1 MIKFANRVMDIKGS
15 EIRESYKIMSLPG
28 MISLAAGSPD
38 PKLYPIEELKD
49 VAIRAR
55 NKGTDAFS
63 YMATEG
69 YGPLR
74 EKIAARMQEKMN
86 VDCKTENIMILT
98 GSQQGIEMSAK
109 VFVNEGDYIACE
121 SPSYMGAFTAF
132 NTYLPEYVGVPTDE
146 EGMLPE
152 ELDKILTE
160 NDKVK
165 MIYVI
170 PNFQNPTGHT
180 WTLERRKAFMEVVNK
195 HEIPVIEDDPYGQ
208 IRFEGEDIPTL
219 KSMDTKG
226 LVVYLGSF
234 SKILVPGYRVGWVCA
249 SDEIFQKYYLVKQG
263 LDMHSTASVQVEI
276 NEYMEIY
283 DLDQHIEKIRATY
296 KKKKDS
302 MLEAMKESFPKS
314 VTWSKPE
321 GGLFVWVTLPEGKN
335 AKELLNVCIE
345 HKVIFI
351 SGSAFYPDG
360 GGENTFRM
368 SFASMDQ
375 QVMVEGIRR
384 IGEAMREFLRE

>member
-55 NKGTDAFS
+55 NKGPDAFS

-146 EGMLPE
+146 EGMLQE
-152 ELDKILTE
+152 ELDKILT
-160 NDKVK
+160 
-165 MIYVI
+165 
-170 PNFQNPTGHT
+170 
-180 WTLERRKAFMEVVNK
+180 
-195 HEIPVIEDDPYGQ
+195 
-208 IRFEGEDIPTL
+208 
-219 KSMDTKG
+219 
-226 LVVYLGSF
+226 
-234 SKILVPGYRVGWVCA
+234 
-249 SDEIFQKYYLVKQG
+249 
-263 LDMHSTASVQVEI
+263 
-276 NEYMEIY
+276 
-283 DLDQHIEKIRATY
+283 
-296 KKKKDS
+296 
-302 MLEAMKESFPKS
+302 
-314 VTWSKPE
+314 
-321 GGLFVWVTLPEGKN
+321 
-335 AKELLNVCIE
+335 
-345 HKVIFI
+345 
-351 SGSAFYPDG
+351 
-360 GGENTFRM
+360 
-368 SFASMDQ
+368 
-375 QVMVEGIRR
+375 
-384 IGEAMREFLRE
+384 

>member
-384 IGEAMREFLRE
+384 IGEAMKEFLRE

>member
-55 NKGTDAFS
+55 NKGTAAFS

-384 IGEAMREFLRE
+384 IGEAMKEFLRE

>member
-38 PKLYPIEELKD
+38 PQLYPVEELKD

-63 YMATEG
+63 YMASEG
-69 YGPLR
+69 YTPLR
-74 EKIAARMQEKMN
+74 EKIAARMRENMN
-86 VDCKTENIMILT
+86 VNCETKNIMILT

-121 SPSYMGAFTAF
+121 APSYMGAFTAF

-146 EGMLPE
+146 DGMIPE
-152 ELDKILTE
+152 ELDKILAE
-160 NDKVK
+160 NNKIK

-170 PNFQNPTGHT
+170 PSFQNPTGHT
-180 WTLERRKAFMEVVNK
+180 WTLERRKAFMEVINK
-195 HEIPVIEDDPYGQ
+195 YEIPVIEDDPYGQ
-208 IRFEGEDIPTL
+208 IRFEGENVPTL

-234 SKILVPGYRVGWVCA
+234 SKILVPGYRVGWLCA

-276 NEYMEIY
+276 NEYLEVY
-283 DLDQHIEKIRATY
+283 DLDKHIDKICATY
-296 KKKKDS
+296 KKKKDA
-302 MLEAMKESFPKS
+302 MLKAVEECFPKS
-314 VTWSKPE
+314 VSWSKPE
-321 GGLFVWVTLPEGKN
+321 GGLFVWVTLPEGVN
-335 AKELLNVCIE
+335 AKDLLNVCVK
-345 HKVIFI
+345 HKVIFV
-351 SGSAFYPDG
+351 SGAAFYPNG
-360 GGENTFRM
+360 EGENTFRM

-375 QVMVEGIRR
+375 EVMVEGIRR
-384 IGEAMREFLRE
+384 IGAAMKEFIKE